1 MKRLNGL
8 FERIISLTNLRLAA
22 KKARQGKSY
31 YAIKKFD
38 RNADE
43 HLRRLHNDLKNGT
56 FHTSPYTIF
65 KVFEPKERDIYRLP
79 FYPDR
84 LVHHAIMNI
93 LEPVWTKVFTYN
105 THSCIKER
113 GITGCAEQVERIIRF
128 YDESP
133 CLYCLKI
140 DIRKYYPSIDHG
152 VMKSIIRRKI
162 KDKRLL
168 DLLDGIIESTNGL
181 AIGNYLSQFLANLYL
196 AYFMHYVNETLK
208 VKAVEYADDIVF
220 FAPTKDILHDT
231 LVKVKEYAETRL
243 KVEIKGNHQIFPI
256 SRSRYDKRGRGLD
269 YCGFVFYR
277 DCKMIRKRI
286 KQRMCRAVAKIGGTA
301 TKQDIAGWY
310 GWLVHSDSRHL
321 AKKILNND

>member
-1 MKRLNGL
+1 MKRFGNLYD
-8 FERIISLTNLRLAA
+8 RIISIENLDLAER
-22 KKARQGKSY
+22 KARKDKGKRKDV
-31 YAIKKFD
+31 AEFD
-38 RNADE
+38 KDRDGN
-43 HLRRLHNDLKNGT
+43 LRRLHDDLKNGT

-65 KVFEPKERDIYRLP
+65 KVYEPKERDIYRLP

-105 THSCIKER
+105 TYSCIKER

-162 KDKRLL
+162 KYKRLL
-168 DLLDGIIESTNGL
+168 DLLDGIIDSTNGL

-220 FAPTKDILHDT
+220 FVPTKDILHDT
-231 LVKVKEYAETRL
+231 LVKVKKYAETRL
-243 KVEIKGNHQIFPI
+243 KVEIKDNLQPLH
-256 SRSRYDKRGRGLD
+256 
-269 YCGFVFYR
+269 
-277 DCKMIRKRI
+277 
-286 KQRMCRAVAKIGGTA
+286 
-301 TKQDIAGWY
+301 
-310 GWLVHSDSRHL
+310 
-321 AKKILNND
+321 